1 MTITARVHNHTITL
15 PAEVEIAD
23 GAEVQVTLPE
33 KQPAAETGATLYD
46 SLKDF
51 IGAAQGLPEDFA
63 AEHDHYIHGTPK
75 RAAR

>member
-15 PAEVEIAD
+15 PADVEIPD

-33 KQPAAETGATLYD
+33 KESAATLYD

-75 RAAR
+75 RAGQ